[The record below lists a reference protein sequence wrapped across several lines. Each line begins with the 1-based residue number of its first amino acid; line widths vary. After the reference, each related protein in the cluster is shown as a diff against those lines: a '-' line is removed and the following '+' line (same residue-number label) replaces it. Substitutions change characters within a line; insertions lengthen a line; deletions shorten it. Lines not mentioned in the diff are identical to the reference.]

1 VNRQPSTILP
11 LVLASSSPRRAQ
23 ILQSLAIPFDVEPA
37 RIEELVRGGESVTD
51 AALRIAREKAEDVA
65 PRRPGRWV
73 LAADTLVEIGGA
85 ILGKPADRAD
95 ARRMIASLAGR
106 RHRVATGLWLLRH
119 GEEGRGMVEESG
131 VTMAP
136 MSEEEIAWYAAT
148 GEPDDKAGAYALQ
161 GLGGRFVEAVH
172 GSWTNVMGLPARGV
186 YRLLRSAG
194 ARDLALLAPSSP

>member
-37 RIEELVRGGESVTD
+37 RIEELVRDGESVTD

>member
-1 VNRQPSTILP
+1 VTP

-23 ILQSLAIPFDVEPA
+23 ILQSLAIPFDIEPA
-37 RIEELVRGGESVTD
+37 HIEESVRDGESVTD
-51 AALRIAREKAEDVA
+51 AALRLAREKAQEVA

-106 RHRVATGLWLLRH
+106 EHRVATGLWLVRH

-131 VTMAP
+131 VRMAP
-136 MSEEEIAWYAAT
+136 MSEEEIFWYAAT

-186 YRLLRSAG
+186 YRLLRDAG